1 MLHFTGILPLR
12 GEGEKEGFPSS
23 LDLETPKMVSD
34 LQESVSHAFFVIP
47 LLFVFLNFV
56 PQDCENHNNVYIHL
70 H

>member
-12 GEGEKEGFPSS
+12 GEGGKGFRSS

-34 LQESVSHAFFVIP
+34 LQESVSHAFFVIS